1 MSKEHQVSQRG
12 ASERVY
18 RHLVRTHLTMSRV
31 VVQQTDLS
39 IYSDRPVD
47 ITAARNVVLEQR
59 GYLEAYIHSHP
70 EFLHRLD
77 PLPDDPLAPVI
88 ARQMLQAAGA
98 ADVGPMA
105 AVAGAMAGQVGQR
118 LLEHTAEIIV
128 ENGGDIFFSIRR
140 PLTIGIYAGS
150 SPLSLRVG
158 LRVRPDTGIRA
169 VCTSSGTVGHSLSFG
184 NADAVCVLSHSCA
197 LADAAAT
204 AIGNRVTGPK
214 EMRRAIAW
222 GEQIEGLQGILII
235 KADKMAAWGKLELVP
250 LEVSL

>member
-1 MSKEHQVSQRG
+1 MSNGHQASQKG

-18 RHLVRTHLTMSRV
+18 RHLVRTHLAMSRV

-39 IYSDRPVD
+39 IYSDCPLDMTSARD
-47 ITAARNVVLEQR
+47 IVFEQR
-59 GYLEAYIHSHP
+59 GYLEAYIHRHP

-77 PLPDDPLAPVI
+77 PLPDDPLAPAI
-88 ARQMLQAAGA
+88 ARQMLHAAGA
-98 ADVGPMA
+98 AGVGPMA
-105 AVAGAMAGQVGQR
+105 AVAGAMAEQVGQR
-118 LLEHTAEIIV
+118 LLEHTTEVIV
-128 ENGGDIFFSIRR
+128 ENGGDIFISIHQ

-158 LRVRPDTGIRA
+158 LRVQPDTGIRA

-204 AIGNRVTGPK
+204 AIGNRVTGTK
-214 EMRRAIAW
+214 DMRRAIAW
-222 GEQIEGLQGILII
+222 GERIEGLLGILII
-235 KADKMAAWGKLELVP
+235 KADKMAAWGQLEIVP
-250 LEVSL
+250 TELG